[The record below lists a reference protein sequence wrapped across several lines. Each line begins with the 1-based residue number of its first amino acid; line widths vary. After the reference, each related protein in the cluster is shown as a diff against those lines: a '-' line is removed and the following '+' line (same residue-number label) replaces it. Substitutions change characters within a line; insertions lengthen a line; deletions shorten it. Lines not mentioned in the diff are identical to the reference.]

1 MKFRSSLLAAVPAL
15 VFSCAAITTAQES
28 SPAAPEAGPVS
39 EAQSQFQKAIAG
51 LDWKNDGQG
60 DIGGMATISVPS
72 GFTFT
77 GREGTIK
84 MMELYGNL
92 TSGQEGG
99 YLAPQ
104 NHSWFAVFEFDE
116 VGYVKDD
123 EKDKLDAN
131 EILKQMQEGQK
142 EANKELSRR
151 GMETLEVVG
160 WKTPPFYNPAT
171 NNLEWAIIL
180 RTASGGQ
187 TLNYK
192 TKLLGR
198 KGVMD
203 VVLVCDEKE
212 LDTVLPQFQ
221 DLIKGF
227 AFNPGNTYAEYK
239 KGDKIAQ
246 YGLTGL
252 IIGGGLLAAAKSGLL
267 SKLIKPIIG
276 GLLIIGVFIKRL
288 FGGKSAA

>member
-1 MKFRSSLLAAVPAL
+1 MEIHRSLLAAVPAL
-15 VFSCAAITTAQES
+15 VLSCAALATAQDS
-28 SPAAPEAGPVS
+28 VPAE
-39 EAQSQFQKAIAG
+39 EQSGFQKATAG
-51 LDWKNDGQG
+51 IDWKNEGQG
-60 DIGGMATISVPS
+60 DIGGMATITIPT

-77 GREGTIK
+77 GKSGTIK

-99 YLAPQ
+99 YLAPKD
-104 NHSWFAVFEFDE
+104 HSWFAVFEFDE

-123 EKDKLDAN
+123 EKDNLDADA
-131 EILKQMQEGQK
+131 ILSSMKENQK
-142 EANKELSRR
+142 EGNKELARR

-171 NNLEWAIIL
+171 NNLEWAILL
-180 RTASGGQ
+180 RSASGGE

-198 KGVMD
+198 KGVME
-203 VVLVCDEKE
+203 VVLVCDEKQ

-221 DLIKGF
+221 DLLEGF
-227 AFNPGNTYAEYK
+227 AFNPGLTYGEYQ
-239 KGDKIAQ
+239 KGDKIAK

-252 IIGGGLLAAAKSGLL
+252 ILGGTVLAAAKSGLL
-267 SKLIKPIIG
+267 GKLLKPILG
-276 GLLIIGVFIKRL
+276 GLVIIGLFIKRL
-288 FGGKSAA
+288 FGRKSAA